1 MFAHEAASANNSNQE
16 ERDPMKLRWGIPAAA
31 ALACTMAFCA
41 AASAQ
46 ERVKV
51 RFGVLTTASQAAFYV
66 GTKKG
71 IFAKYGFDVEVQP
84 LATGV
89 QANQALAA
97 GQVDWSGGGV
107 ESTVVAWATKLP
119 FKAYSMYASGGDSYG
134 ILVRNDANIKT
145 AADLKGKRVA
155 VPQGTA
161 PAQGLNQLI
170 QQAGLPRD
178 AVQRVNA
185 NFGNMGQMLIAG
197 SVEAMAG
204 LEPFL
209 TLTEEKMAGQATMLL
224 RLGKLVQGGGLFLIT
239 DQWASANPTKVADAV
254 AALWEAQQWVR
265 QNPKE
270 AAAIEAEF
278 LKVEPRIVE
287 VTFKWLKYHPLIDD
301 FTLRSLETTAKY
313 LATEKLIPVEI
324 DPKQH
329 LVELER
335 VVSTVKAKHAKLL
348 E

>member
-1 MFAHEAASANNSNQE
+1 VRRAATKNKTDWE
-16 ERDPMKLRWGIPAAA
+16 EEDVRFRSTALWVTALVG
-31 ALACTMAFCA
+31 ALALPGA
-41 AASAQ
+41 AQAQ
-46 ERVKV
+46 ERLKV
-51 RFGVLTTASQAAFYV
+51 RFGILTTASQSAFYV
-66 GTKKG
+66 GVKKG
-71 IFAKYGFDVEVQP
+71 IFAKYGFDIDVRP
-84 LATGV
+84 LTTGV

-119 FKAYSMYASGGDSYG
+119 FKAYSMYAKGGDSYG

-145 AADLKGKRVA
+145 PADLKGKRIA

-185 NFGNMGQMLIAG
+185 NYGNMGQMLIAG

-209 TLTEEKMAGQATMLL
+209 TLTDEKMAGQAHLLL
-224 RLGKLVQGGGLFLIT
+224 RLGKLVQGGGLFLMS
-239 DQWASANPTKVADAV
+239 DQWAAAHPEKVQDAV
-254 AALWEAQQWVR
+254 AALWESQQWVR

-287 VTFKWLKYHPLIDD
+287 VAFKWLDYQPLLDD
-301 FTLRSLETTAKY
+301 FTRQSLQTTAQY
-313 LATEKLIPVEI
+313 LAAEKLIPEEVDI
-324 DPKQH
+324 KQH
-329 LVELER
+329 LLELER
-335 VVSTVKAKHAKLL
+335 VASDVKAKHAKLL
-348 E
+348 D

>member
-1 MFAHEAASANNSNQE
+1 LAL
-16 ERDPMKLRWGIPAAA
+16 PG
-31 ALACTMAFCA
+31 ALALTGA
-41 AASAQ
+41 AQAQ
-46 ERVKV
+46 ERLKV
-51 RFGVLTTASQAAFYV
+51 RFGILTTASQAAFYV
-66 GTKKG
+66 GVKKG
-71 IFAKYGFDVEVQP
+71 IFAKYGFDVDVRP
-84 LATGV
+84 LTTGV

-119 FKAYSMYASGGDSYG
+119 FKAYSMYAKGGDSYG

-145 AADLKGKRVA
+145 PADLKGKRIA

-185 NFGNMGQMLIAG
+185 NYGNMGQMLIAG

-209 TLTEEKMAGQATMLL
+209 TLTEEKMAGQAHLLL
-224 RLGKLVQGGGLFLIT
+224 RLGKLVQGGGLFLIS
-239 DQWASANPTKVADAV
+239 DQWAAAHPEKVQDAV
-254 AALWEAQQWVR
+254 AALWESQQWVR

-287 VTFKWLKYHPLIDD
+287 VAFKWLDYQPLIDD
-301 FTLRSLETTAKY
+301 FTRQSLQTTAQY
-313 LATEKLIPVEI
+313 LAAEKLIPNEVDI
-324 DPKQH
+324 KQH
-329 LVELER
+329 LLELER
-335 VVSTVKAKHAKLL
+335 VASEVKAKHAKLL
-348 E
+348 D

>member
-1 MFAHEAASANNSNQE
+1 MGFRSTALGA
-16 ERDPMKLRWGIPAAA
+16 L
-31 ALACTMAFCA
+31 ALACAIALGGA
-41 AASAQ
+41 AQAQ

-51 RFGVLTTASQAAFYV
+51 RFGILTTASQAAFYV
-66 GTKKG
+66 GAKKG

-97 GQVDWSGGGV
+97 GQADWSGGGV
-107 ESTVVAWATKLP
+107 ESTVVSWATKLP
-119 FKAYSMYASGGDSYG
+119 FKAYSMYAKGGDSYG

-145 AADLKGKRVA
+145 PADLKGKRVA

-185 NFGNMGQMLIAG
+185 NYGNMGQMLISGA
-197 SVEAMAG
+197 VEAMAG

-209 TLTEEKMAGQATMLL
+209 SLTEEKMAGQAHILL
-224 RLGKLVQGGGLFLIT
+224 RLGKHVQGGGLFLIA
-239 DQWASANPTKVADAV
+239 DQWAAANPTRVPDAV
-254 AALWEAQQWVR
+254 AALWESQQWVR

-287 VTFKWLKYHPLIDD
+287 VTFKWLDYHPLIDD
-301 FTLRSLETTAKY
+301 FTRQSLETTAKY
-313 LATEKLIPVEI
+313 LAAEKLIPTEV
-324 DPKQH
+324 DAKQH
-329 LVELER
+329 LTEFER
-335 VVSTVKAKHAKLL
+335 IVAQVKAKHPKLL
-348 E
+348 D

>member
-1 MFAHEAASANNSNQE
+1 LAVAAFACA
-16 ERDPMKLRWGIPAAA
+16 MAAA
-31 ALACTMAFCA
+31 GV
-41 AASAQ
+41 ASAQ

-51 RFGVLTTASQAAFYV
+51 RFGILTTASQAAFYV

-71 IFAKYGFDVEVQP
+71 IFAKYGFDIEVQS

-107 ESTVVAWATKLP
+107 ESTVVAWANKLP

-145 AADLKGKRVA
+145 PADLKGKKVA

-161 PAQGLNQLI
+161 PAQGLSQLI

-185 NFGNMGQMLIAG
+185 NYGNMGQMLIAG

-209 TLTEEKMAGQATMLL
+209 TLTEEKMAGQGTILL

-239 DQWASANPTKVADAV
+239 DQWAAANPTRVPDAV
-254 AALWEAQQWVR
+254 AALWESQQWVR
-265 QNPKE
+265 QNPAE

-278 LKVEPRIVE
+278 LKVESRIVE

-301 FTLRSLETTAKY
+301 FTRQSLETTAKY
-313 LATEKLIPVEI
+313 LAAEKLIPVEVQ
-324 DPKQH
+324 PQQH
-329 LVELER
+329 LADFDR
-335 VVSTVKAKHAKLL
+335 VVAEVKAKHAKLL
-348 E
+348 D

>member
-1 MFAHEAASANNSNQE
+1 
-16 ERDPMKLRWGIPAAA
+16 MKLRSKLLGAVALALAVAAA
-31 ALACTMAFCA
+31 G

-46 ERVKV
+46 ERTKV
-51 RFGVLTTASQAAFYV
+51 RFGILTTASQAAFYV

-71 IFAKYGFDVEVQP
+71 IFDKYGFDVEVKS

-134 ILVRNDANIKT
+134 ILVRNESNIKT
-145 AADLKGKRVA
+145 PADLKGKKVA

-161 PAQGLNQLI
+161 PAQGLSQLLV
-170 QQAGLPRD
+170 QAGLPRD

-197 SVEAMAG
+197 SVDAMAG

-209 TLTEEKMAGQATMLL
+209 TLTQEKMGDQATMLL

-239 DQWASANPTKVADAV
+239 DQWAAANPTKVADAV
-254 AALWEAQQWVR
+254 AALWESQQWVR
-265 QNPKE
+265 NNPKE

-287 VTFKWLKYHPLIDD
+287 VTFKWLKYHPLMDD
-301 FTLRSLETTAKY
+301 FTRQSLDTTAKY
-313 LATEKLIPVEI
+313 LSAEKLIPVEVN
-324 DPKQH
+324 PKDH
-329 LVELER
+329 LAEFDKVIAQ
-335 VVSTVKAKHAKLL
+335 VKAKHAKLL
-348 E
+348 D

>member
-1 MFAHEAASANNSNQE
+1 MRFRSTVLAATT
-16 ERDPMKLRWGIPAAA
+16 
-31 ALACTMAFCA
+31 LACAVAMAGMA
-41 AASAQ
+41 NAQ

-51 RFGVLTTASQAAFYV
+51 RFGILTTASQAAFYV

-71 IFAKYGFDVEVQP
+71 IFAKYGFDVEVQS

-107 ESTVVAWATKLP
+107 ESTVVAWANKLP

-145 AADLKGKRVA
+145 PADLIGKKVA

-170 QQAGLPRD
+170 LQAGLPRD

-185 NFGNMGQMLIAG
+185 NFGNMGQMLITGA
-197 SVEAMAG
+197 VDAMAG

-209 TLTEEKMAGQATMLL
+209 TLTEEKMAGQGTILL

-239 DQWASANPTKVADAV
+239 DQWATANPTKVADAV
-254 AALWEAQQWVR
+254 AALWESQQWVR

-270 AAAIEAEF
+270 AAVIESAF

-301 FTLRSLETTAKY
+301 FTRQSLETTAKY
-313 LATEKLIPVEI
+313 LVVEKLIPVEVDI
-324 DPKQH
+324 KQH
-329 LVELER
+329 LADFDR
-335 VVSTVKAKHAKLL
+335 VIGQVKAKHAKLL

>member
-1 MFAHEAASANNSNQE
+1 MGSRSTKLLIATILYTFVFAGAV
-16 ERDPMKLRWGIPAAA
+16 
-31 ALACTMAFCA
+31 
-41 AASAQ
+41 SAQ

-51 RFGVLTTASQAAFYV
+51 RFGILTTASQAAFYV

-71 IFAKYGFDVEVQP
+71 IFAKYGFDVQIQP

-119 FKAYSMYASGGDSYG
+119 FKVYSMYAKGGDSYG
-134 ILVRNDANIKT
+134 ILVRKDANITSAK
-145 AADLKGKRVA
+145 DLKGKRVA

-161 PAQGLNQLI
+161 PAQGLNQVI
-170 QQAGLPRD
+170 QEAGLPRD

-185 NFGNMGQMLIAG
+185 NFGNMGQMLITG
-197 SVEAMAG
+197 GVDAMAG

-209 TLTEEKMAGQATMLL
+209 TLTEEKMAGQASILL
-224 RLGKLVQGGGLFLIT
+224 RLGKHVQGGGFFLIT
-239 DQWASANPTKVADAV
+239 DQWAAANPTKVADAV
-254 AALWEAQQWVR
+254 AALWESQQWVR

-270 AAAIEAEF
+270 AAAVEAEF
-278 LKVEPRIVE
+278 LKVEARIVE
-287 VTFKWLKYHPLIDD
+287 VTFKWLNYNPLIDN
-301 FTLRSLETTAKY
+301 FTSQSLQKTADY
-313 LATEKLIPVEI
+313 LATEKLIPTPVKPAE
-324 DPKQH
+324 H
-329 LVELER
+329 LVDFER
-335 VVSTVKAKHAKLL
+335 IVREVKAKHPKFL

>member
-1 MFAHEAASANNSNQE
+1 LAL
-16 ERDPMKLRWGIPAAA
+16 PG
-31 ALACTMAFCA
+31 ALALTGA
-41 AASAQ
+41 AQAQ
-46 ERVKV
+46 ERLKV
-51 RFGVLTTASQAAFYV
+51 RFGILTTASQAAFYV
-66 GTKKG
+66 GVKKG
-71 IFAKYGFDVEVQP
+71 IFAKYGFDVDVRP
-84 LATGV
+84 LTTGV

-119 FKAYSMYASGGDSYG
+119 FKAYSMYAKGGDSYG

-145 AADLKGKRVA
+145 PADLKGKRIA

-185 NFGNMGQMLIAG
+185 NYGNMGQMLIAG

-209 TLTEEKMAGQATMLL
+209 TLTEEKMAGQAHLLL
-224 RLGKLVQGGGLFLIT
+224 RLGKLVQGGGLFLIS
-239 DQWASANPTKVADAV
+239 DQWAAAHPEKVQDAV
-254 AALWEAQQWVR
+254 AALWESQQWVR

-287 VTFKWLKYHPLIDD
+287 VAFKWLDYQPLIDD
-301 FTLRSLETTAKY
+301 FTRQSLQTTAQY
-313 LATEKLIPVEI
+313 LAAEKLIPDEVDI
-324 DPKQH
+324 KQH
-329 LVELER
+329 LLELER
-335 VVSTVKAKHAKLL
+335 VASDVKAKHAKLL
-348 E
+348 D